1 MSGGRRN
8 RLRFRPGTAEV
19 IDDAADD
26 APNGEIA
33 VEVLRRALGGMA
45 EVKMPGE
52 ADEPILARPV
62 REAVLE
68 WLVERRAVKE
78 LQAVGLKPRST
89 TLLYGPPG
97 CGKTTL
103 AHHFAARL
111 GYPLIIMQMG
121 GMLTRFVSGTGENV
135 FNFFNIL
142 RAYPEPC
149 AILLDEL
156 DAIAA
161 KRGTVNGGAA
171 EKDAN
176 SVVNILLIE
185 IERFDGI
192 MFAATNRQDDLDPA
206 LWRRFGMQIE
216 VTLPNEDER
225 FAILKRYGLPFE
237 FTDEFLGVLCDLTA
251 GAAPSLLRQV
261 MEAFKRTLV
270 LGSRLKLPVDDPVAL
285 LQRIAASVRPHQ
297 DYTQPPLWLN
307 PQTATH
313 LKGLPWPP
321 ALPGRSA

>member
-1 MSGGRRN
+1 MTARR

-19 IDDAADD
+19 IDDDSGEA
-26 APNGEIA
+26 NGGEIA
-33 VEVLRRALGGMA
+33 IETLRQALGGMA
-45 EVKMPGE
+45 DVKMPGE

-78 LQAVGLKPRST
+78 LQEVGIKPRST

-111 GYPLIIMQMG
+111 GYPLIIMQIGAVM
-121 GMLTRFVSGTGENV
+121 TRFVSGTGENV
-135 FNFFNIL
+135 YKFFNVL
-142 RAYPEPC
+142 RSYPEPC

-156 DAIAA
+156 DALAA
-161 KRGTVNGGAA
+161 KRGTVTGGAA

-176 SVVNILLIE
+176 SVVNILLVE

-216 VTLPNEDER
+216 VALPSEDER

-237 FTDEFLGVLCDLTA
+237 FTDDFLGVLCDLTA

-261 MEAFKRTLV
+261 MEAFKRSLV
-270 LGSRLKLPVDDPVAL
+270 LGPRLKLQVSDPVAL
-285 LQRIAASVRPHQ
+285 LQRIATSVRPHQ
-297 DYTQPPLWLN
+297 DYEQPPLWLN
-307 PQTATH
+307 PQTASH
-313 LKGLPWPP
+313 LKGLAWPP
-321 ALPGRSA
+321 HLPRKD

>member
-1 MSGGRRN
+1 MNVARR
-8 RLRFRPGTAEV
+8 RLRFKPGTAEV
-19 IDDAADD
+19 LDDD
-26 APNGEIA
+26 APDNVGISI
-33 VEVLRRALGGMA
+33 EVLREALGGMA
-45 EVKMPGE
+45 DIKMPGE

-68 WLVERRAVKE
+68 WLVERRALNE

-111 GYPLIIMQMG
+111 GYPLVIMQMG
-121 GMLTRFVSGTGENV
+121 AVLTKWLSGTGENV
-135 FNFFNIL
+135 YKFFDLL

-156 DAIAA
+156 DAIGA
-161 KRGTVNGGAA
+161 KRGTLTGGAG

-185 IERFDGI
+185 IERFNGI

-216 VTLPNEDER
+216 VALPSEDER
-225 FAILKRYGLPFE
+225 FAILKRYGMPFQ

-261 MEAFKRTLV
+261 MEAFKRSLV
-270 LGSRLKLPVDDPVAL
+270 LGPKLKLPIDDPVAL
-285 LQRIAASVRPHQ
+285 LQRIAGAVRPHQ
-297 DYTQPPLWLN
+297 DYIQPPLWLN
-307 PQTATH
+307 PGTAAH
-313 LKGLPWPP
+313 LKGLAWPP
-321 ALPGRSA
+321 VLPEGLA

>member
-1 MSGGRRN
+1 MNQPRR

-19 IDDAADD
+19 MDDDETSS
-26 APNGEIA
+26 NGEISI
-33 VEVLRRALGGMA
+33 EVLRRALGGMA
-45 EVKMPGE
+45 DVKMPGE

-78 LQAVGLKPRST
+78 LQAVGIKPRST
-89 TLLYGPPG
+89 TLLYGSPG

-111 GYPLIIMQMG
+111 GYPLIIMQIG
-121 GMLTRFVSGTGENV
+121 AVLTRFVSGTGENV
-135 FNFFNIL
+135 YKFFNVL
-142 RAYPEPC
+142 RSYPEPC

-156 DAIAA
+156 DALAA
-161 KRGTVNGGAA
+161 KRGSVTGSAA

-176 SVVNILLIE
+176 SIVNILLIE

-216 VTLPNEDER
+216 VTLPSEDER
-225 FAILKRYGLPFE
+225 FAILKRYSLPFE
-237 FTDEFLGVLCDLTA
+237 FSDDFLGVLCDLTA
-251 GAAPSLLRQV
+251 GAPPSLLRQV
-261 MEAFKRTLV
+261 MEAFKRSLV
-270 LGSRLKLPVDDPVAL
+270 LGPRLKLPVADPVAL

-307 PQTATH
+307 PQTAAH
-313 LKGLPWPP
+313 LKGLAWPP
-321 ALPGRSA
+321 QLPRND